1 MSNKQQLQ
9 TNNEKYAS
17 LIETLRGKA
26 IPSGSEDLD
35 TELTEQENLIS
46 QLSTILDS
54 KASGGNNM
62 ISVTLSGDNKMYYWD
77 ENGMMQYGIGQTVSA
92 YGGLIVSL
100 GTSLQL
106 VGTGDYIFSYADEP
120 SLKSLKFNSDGG
132 EASLVDGGSN

>member
-35 TELTEQENLIS
+35 TELTAQENLIS

-54 KASGGNNM
+54 KASGGSSEGNVETCT
-62 ISVTLSGDNKMYYWD
+62 VTLIGGGPVANTEFCYY
-77 ENGMMQYGIGQTVSA
+77 NG
-92 YGGLIVSL
+92 VSL
-100 GTSLQL
+100 
-106 VGTGDYIFSYADEP
+106 
-120 SLKSLKFNSDGG
+120 
-132 EASLVDGGSN
+132 